1 MKNTTTSQTAK
12 GQIQAKTTQDLQ
24 SKRTPCEIWTRVM
37 GYHRS
42 VSHFNKGK
50 KVEHFSRTHFNE
62 NISANSL
69 FTQKYA

>member
-1 MKNTTTSQTAK
+1 MSNETQTELEA
-12 GQIQAKTTQDLQ
+12 Q
-24 SKRTPCEIWTRVM
+24 RTHCEIWTRVM

-50 KVEHFSRTHFNE
+50 QVEHFSRKHFNE
-62 NISANSL
+62 NVSANSL

>member
-1 MKNTTTSQTAK
+1 MSKTTT
-12 GQIQAKTTQDLQ
+12 TTQSQVDVNA
-24 SKRTPCEIWTRVM
+24 KRTACEIWTRVM

-50 KVEHFSRTHFNE
+50 QVEHFSRTHFNE

-69 FTQKYA
+69 FAQKYAKSA

>member
-1 MKNTTTSQTAK
+1 MKNSQTTK
-12 GQIQAKTTQDLQ
+12 GQISNDANAQ
-24 SKRTPCEIWTRVM
+24 RTPCEIWTRVM

-50 KVEHFSRTHFNE
+50 KVEHFSRKHFNE

-69 FTQKYA
+69 FTQKYSKAA